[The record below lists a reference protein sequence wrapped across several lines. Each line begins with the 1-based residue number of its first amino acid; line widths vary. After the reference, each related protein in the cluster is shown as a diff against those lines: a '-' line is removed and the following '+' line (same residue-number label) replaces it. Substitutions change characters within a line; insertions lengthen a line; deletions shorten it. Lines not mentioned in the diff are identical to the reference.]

1 MAVFRLKPTREALH
15 GALSPELPAAVTID
29 SGDSVEFETLEADW
43 RTEKCMEP
51 RSGSGMFFPRSRETD
66 CGQALMGPVY
76 VRGAEPGMT
85 LAVHVDELVPGNW
98 GWSRVGMGDPD
109 HLRRIGCGEGE
120 YFLTWDIDRENKTC
134 MSNEGHRVALRPF
147 MGLYAV
153 VPAGEEAFT
162 TYVPGAHGGNLDC
175 KELAAGS
182 TIYFPVFHEGAL
194 FSLGDGHAAQGN
206 GESGCTAIECPYE
219 KVKITFELV
228 HEEAEFL
235 AADTPAGCLWLGFR
249 PADRFAAVTG
259 RLHHSLRDARRHDRR
274 LLRQKTQEPDDGA
287 AICRDIEENS
297 PGPERN
303 NGGRHTA
310 GNPAAGDVVRAFFFR
325 RLPVRE
331 APGKPA
337 ADTARLFRSA
347 RIHARGR
354 NRYAAPYRLDRK
366 RRKNHFGN
374 I

>member
-147 MGLYAV
+147 MGIYAV

-194 FSLGDGHAAQGN
+194 FSLGDSHAAQGN

-235 AADTPAGCLWLGFR
+235 AADTPAGWITFGYGGDLTDAAYMALGHMV
-249 PADRFAAVTG
+249 RFMEKKYG
-259 RLHHSLRDARRHDRR
+259 FH
-274 LLRQKTQEPDDGA
+274 K
-287 AICRDIEENS
+287 
-297 PGPERN
+297 
-303 NGGRHTA
+303 
-310 GNPAAGDVVRAFFFR
+310 
-325 RLPVRE
+325 RE
-331 APGKPA
+331 ALAMASLLVDLNVTQVVNGV
-337 ADTARLFRSA
+337 RGV
-347 RIHARGR
+347 HAVL
-354 NRYAAPYRLDRK
+354 PHESIKK
-366 RRKNHFGN
+366 RPEE
-374 I
+374 